1 MALEVPKTLSP
12 SKVSTFKDCALRFR
26 LSAIDRLPEAPSVAA
41 TRGTMVHLALEHL
54 MRRPPAERTVDAA
67 LDDLHRAHREM
78 ADHPDV
84 TGLGLDAEQDAAF
97 VASAEQLVRNYFRL
111 EDPTQVRGN
120 GLELMLG
127 TDVTVDVRH
136 RDVAGRWATQAHH
149 LRLRGIIDR
158 LDIDDDGEITVV
170 DYKTGRAPS
179 ERFEQGSLSGV
190 HFYAYL
196 CERFFGK
203 APARVQLLYLADPV
217 TITATPSAQSIRGLG
232 KRVEAIWTTVVQAC
246 EKESFRPNP
255 GKLCSYCSYQAYCP
269 AQGGSLD
276 ALAAPTSDAAGG
288 DQLAAVAQPVEL
300 RPGVGA
306 DPSAPAASLVEAVGS

>member
-26 LSAIDRLPEAPSVAA
+26 LSAIDRIEEAPSPAA
-41 TRGTMVHLALEHL
+41 TKGTMVHLALEHL

-67 LDDLHRAHREM
+67 LDDLRRARSEM
-78 ADHPDV
+78 ADHPELV
-84 TGLGLDAEQDAAF
+84 GLGLDDEQDAAF
-97 VASAEQLVRNYFRL
+97 LASAAQLVRNYFQL
-111 EDPTQVRGN
+111 EDPTKVRGN

-127 TDVTVDVRH
+127 TDVEVDVRRKVAAGQWTTTPH
-136 RDVAGRWATQAHH
+136 R

-158 LDIDDDGEITVV
+158 LDIDDAGEITVV

-179 ERFEQGSLSGV
+179 ERFEQGRLSGV

-196 CERFFGK
+196 CERFLGK
-203 APARVQLLYLADPV
+203 APAKVQLLYLADPM

-232 KRVEAIWTTVVQAC
+232 RRVEAIWTTVVQAC

-255 GKLCSYCSYQAYCP
+255 GKLCAYCSYHAYCP

-276 ALAAPTSDAAGG
+276 ALP
-288 DQLAAVAQPVEL
+288 E
-300 RPGVGA
+300 
-306 DPSAPAASLVEAVGS
+306 PAASGLAQAVELQHRSAPEAPELVAAAGS